1 MKRTPLLDPRTK
13 ADLAKQ
19 LQQLL
24 AEYVPDWQAITPNP
38 DTGDRLPQGNFAAL
52 TNVFIRFCEITIQHL
67 NRVPD
72 KNFLAFLDLLGAAP
86 QPPQSARVPLTFSLA
101 AGSSL
106 ALVPAGTQVSA
117 PPALGDDQPVIY
129 ETEEPLVV
137 TAVRL
142 IAAFGRDLAQDRY
155 EDYQGAIALNPN
167 TLEIFRCNQPIV
179 HRFYLAHDRLFHL
192 PGLTQIHLQVSLQAA
207 IPTSPENPRDGRS
220 LKWDYWDGQ
229 RYAEITPQDG
239 TNALTQSGEIIF
251 LPPNQPQDLIVNGLK
266 HSWLRCSLN
275 EPITLVEIP
284 TSNITIPN
292 GPTPGM
298 VRHTQ
303 LPRIASMAV
312 NVEVARS
319 GLRLDAAFVNQS
331 PVDLSR
337 PFAPFGPI
345 PKVGDVLYLACQDGF
360 SQLGS
365 IITLNLDVGNVAAFR
380 DNNLRLQWEFW
391 NGQQWQSLGVA
402 AVIRERID
410 NLISDTTNAFTVP
423 GDKEVQFTISTEPKA
438 ISINGVENF
447 WVRVRITAG
456 GYGQVARIT
465 PGTTRDNQQR
475 QIIDYVAATLSP
487 PLINTINL
495 DYQLTTPPENL
506 EQIQT
511 QNHRTYRYFPSIP
524 DGRFSPFETVLEGRS
539 RSTHFGFQLPP
550 ELSLQNR
557 LLSLFVQ
564 AAVARYGD
572 GRNAVEDASPTP
584 PILAP
589 QLRWQYWNGQEWW
602 DLTVEDETKNFIR
615 SGLVKFLPPEDW
627 QKREDFGSNDLHW
640 LRVVWER
647 GRYAPL
653 PRVTDLLTNTVM
665 AAQTLTLKEEILG
678 ASDGTADQ
686 LFTTAR
692 SPVLDGQ
699 QLEVYEAEE
708 LNQQRWRSWQ
718 EVNDFYGSGPRDRHY
733 LLNHL
738 TGIVQFGNGV
748 NGRIPLAGRSNI
760 RMTYYQTGGGHRGNR
775 SSNEISQLTTTV
787 PYIDRVTNLEPA
799 SGGADAESLGAF
811 MARAPLTIRHGGRAV
826 TVEDFED
833 LALLASSS
841 VARAR
846 CVPLLNLQADP
857 LAIIPDRSPQ
867 LGEVSVII
875 VPDTTDIQPN
885 PSLELIDRVR
895 NYLANHSNPTINL
908 SVIGPL
914 YVQVNVEVELV
925 PTSLDVAGMVEQS
938 VQQTLTQFLH
948 PLTGGFDGTGWFFGR
963 KPHKSD
969 FYALLEA
976 VPNVDHI
983 HALRITPEEIPLN
996 VLTDDPIQAILRTNR
1011 FLVYSGQH
1019 RIKLLPA

>member
-1 MKRTPLLDPRTK
+1 MKPTPLLDPRTK

-19 LQQLL
+19 IQQLL
-24 AEYVPDWQAITPNP
+24 AEYVPDWQAITPDAN
-38 DTGDRLPQGNFAAL
+38 TGDRLPQGNFAAL
-52 TNVFIRFCEITIQHL
+52 SNVFIRFCEITIQHL

-86 QPPQSARVPLTFSLA
+86 LSPQSARVPLTFSLA

-117 PPALGDDQPVIY
+117 SPALGDDESVIY

-142 IAAFGRDLAQDRY
+142 IAAFGRDLAADRY
-155 EDYQGAIALNPN
+155 EDYQSAIDPNPS

-179 HRFYLAHDRLFHL
+179 HRFYLSHDRLFRL
-192 PGLTQIHLQVSLQAA
+192 PGLTRIHLQINLQTA

-220 LKWDYWDGQ
+220 LKWEYWDGQ
-229 RYAEITPQDG
+229 QYTELIAQDA
-239 TNALTQSGEIIF
+239 TNALTQSGEIVIS
-251 LPPNQPQDLIVNGLK
+251 PPSPLSDAIVNGLK
-266 HSWLRCSLN
+266 HPWLRCSLN
-275 EPITLVEIP
+275 EPITLVETP
-284 TSNITIPN
+284 TPSITIP
-292 GPTPGM
+292 TTTTAGM

-312 NVEVARS
+312 NVEVVRS

-331 PVDLSR
+331 PVDINA
-337 PFAPFGPI
+337 PFAPFGPT
-345 PKVGDVLYLACQDGF
+345 PKVGDVLYLACQEGF
-360 SQLGS
+360 SQLGNN
-365 IITLNLDVGNVAAFR
+365 ITLKFDVADVTAFT
-380 DNNLRLQWEFW
+380 DQKLLLQWEFW
-391 NGQQWQSLGVA
+391 NGQQWQLL
-402 AVIRERID
+402 VITA
-410 NLISDTTNAFTVP
+410 DTTNAFRKS
-423 GDKEVQFTISTEPKA
+423 GNQEVKFVIPAQQKA
-438 ISINGVENF
+438 IAINGVENF
-447 WVRVRITAG
+447 WVRVRITIG
-456 GYGQVARIT
+456 SYGEVAKIMPRTI
-465 PGTTRDNQQR
+465 RDTERRPIFTLDTEQR
-475 QIIDYVAATLSP
+475 QIMDFVPATLSP
-487 PLINTINL
+487 PLINTISL
-495 DYQLTTPPENL
+495 DYQLTTPQENL

-511 QNHRTYRYFPSIP
+511 ENHRTYRYFLSIL
-524 DGRFSPFETVLEGRS
+524 DRGFSPFETVMEGRS
-539 RSTHFGFQLPP
+539 RSAHFGFQLPP
-550 ELSLQNR
+550 NLSLQNR
-557 LLSLFVQ
+557 LLSLFIQV
-564 AAVARYGD
+564 AVARYGD
-572 GRNAVEDASPTP
+572 ERNTIEDASPTP

-589 QLRWQYWNGQEWW
+589 QLRWQYWNGQQWQ
-602 DLTVEDETKNFIR
+602 DLTVEDETKNLIR
-615 SGLVKFLPPEDW
+615 SGLIKFLPPEDW
-627 QKREDFGSNDLHW
+627 KNREDFGFKDLHW
-640 LRVVWER
+640 IRVVWKR

-653 PRVTDLLTNTVM
+653 PSVTRLLTNTVM

-686 LFTTAR
+686 AFTTAR

-699 QLEVYEAEE
+699 QLEVYEPEDRS
-708 LNQQRWRSWQ
+708 QQRWRVWQ
-718 EVNDFYGSGPRDRHY
+718 EVSDFYGSGPRDRHY

-738 TGIVQFGNGV
+738 TGIVQFSNGV
-748 NGRIPLAGRSNI
+748 NGRIPLAGRGNI

-787 PYIDRVTNLEPA
+787 PYVDRVINLEPA
-799 SGGADAESLGAF
+799 IGGADAESLGAF

-846 CVPLLNLQADP
+846 CVPLLNLKTNP
-857 LAIIPDRSPQ
+857 LATIPDQSPQ

-914 YVQVNVEVELV
+914 YIQVNVEVELV
-925 PTSLDVAGMVEQS
+925 PTSLNVAGMVEQR
-938 VQQTLTQFLH
+938 VQQALTQFLH

-983 HALRITPEEIPLN
+983 HTLRITPEEIAPN
-996 VLTDDPIQAILRTNR
+996 VVTDDPIQAILRTNR

-1019 RIKLLPA
+1019 RIKLLPV